1 MCNVEH
7 DNADT
12 TMTEHYFFLLIHNLT
27 AYDAYFEYFQKSTA
41 VLKITKMFKIQNVQ
55 EMTKKTRLG
64 KHQLN
69 LYFPFI
75 LQKRIYIFIY
85 LNVPNF
91 SFFFRNDI
99 HFKHIKNRVLQSLL
113 FLPSCQMGTKV
124 QSLVV
129 TTEESAAASASCE
142 CWCLLISI
150 LIIR

>member
-1 MCNVEH
+1 MATQSN
-7 DNADT
+7 
-12 TMTEHYFFLLIHNLT
+12 EHYFFLLIHNLT

-75 LQKRIYIFIY
+75 LQKHIYIFIY

-91 SFFFRNDI
+91 SFLFFLGMTSISNI
-99 HFKHIKNRVLQSLL
+99 SKIEVLQSLL
-113 FLPSCQMGTKV
+113 CSPSCQMGTKV

-129 TTEESAAASASCE
+129 TTEDSAAASASCE
-142 CWCLLISI
+142 CGC
-150 LIIR
+150 

>member
-1 MCNVEH
+1 MATQSN
-7 DNADT
+7 
-12 TMTEHYFFLLIHNLT
+12 EHYFFLLIHNLT

-75 LQKRIYIFIY
+75 LQKHIYIFIY

-91 SFFFRNDI
+91 SFLFFLGMTSISNI
-99 HFKHIKNRVLQSLL
+99 SKIEVLQSLL
-113 FLPSCQMGTKV
+113 CSPSCQMGTKV

-129 TTEESAAASASCE
+129 TTEDSAAASASCE
-142 CWCLLISI
+142 CWC
-150 LIIR
+150 